1 VKAGA
6 SRTDG
11 RTAENIVE
19 FGALS
24 SEKANVGRYSDTN
37 RRIEAMKRG
46 IIRAT
51 VAQIV
56 TAGVVASWMHAAAA
70 QNSVQGKL
78 EVDGRPV
85 AITQVYAYAK
95 EGFFDKKKQDVVVL
109 LCDAAVPAPAVR
121 DPFAYKN
128 LVAAGK
134 VHCVRQTIDA
144 DKHVINFDVGHQRF
158 GSLGENGG
166 STEHVFEAQTF
177 DGKTIAGR
185 SRTRSPQKSFKDVP
199 YTYDITFSAAIEPKK

>member
-1 VKAGA
+1 
-6 SRTDG
+6 
-11 RTAENIVE
+11 
-19 FGALS
+19 
-24 SEKANVGRYSDTN
+24 
-37 RRIEAMKRG
+37 MKRG

-56 TAGVVASWMHAAAA
+56 MASVVASWTHAAAA

-78 EVDGRPV
+78 EVDGKPI

-109 LCDAAVPAPAVR
+109 LCDAPVPAPAVR
-121 DPFAYKN
+121 DVFAYKD
-128 LVAAGK
+128 LIATGK

-144 DKHVINFDVGHQRF
+144 DKQVINFDVGHQRF
-158 GSLGENGG
+158 GSMGENGG

-185 SRTRSPQKSFKDVP
+185 ARTKGPQKSFDDVP

>member
-1 VKAGA
+1 MNPTLFRGPVA
-6 SRTDG
+6 R
-11 RTAENIVE
+11 IVVL
-19 FGALS
+19 A
-24 SEKANVGRYSDTN
+24 
-37 RRIEAMKRG
+37 
-46 IIRAT
+46 
-51 VAQIV
+51 
-56 TAGVVASWMHAAAA
+56 VVASRMVPVAA
-70 QNSVQGKL
+70 QNRVEGKL
-78 EVDGRPV
+78 DVDGKPV

-109 LCDAAVPAPAVR
+109 LCDAPVPAPAVR
-121 DPFAYKN
+121 DVFAYKD
-128 LVAAGK
+128 LIATGK

-144 DKHVINFDVGHQRF
+144 DKQVINFDVGHQRF

-199 YTYDITFSAAIEPKK
+199 YSYDITFSAAIEPKK

>member
-1 VKAGA
+1 MNPTMVQGP
-6 SRTDG
+6 
-11 RTAENIVE
+11 
-19 FGALS
+19 
-24 SEKANVGRYSDTN
+24 
-37 RRIEAMKRG
+37 
-46 IIRAT
+46 

-56 TAGVVASWMHAAAA
+56 VLGVVASWMVPVAA
-70 QNSVQGKL
+70 QNRVEGKL
-78 EVDGRPV
+78 DVDGKPV

-109 LCDAAVPAPAVR
+109 LCDAPVPAPAVR
-121 DPFAYKN
+121 DVFAYKD
-128 LVAAGK
+128 LIATGK

-185 SRTRSPQKSFKDVP
+185 ARTKSPQKSFKDVP
-199 YTYDITFSAAIEPKK
+199 YTYDITFSAAIEPKQ

>member
-1 VKAGA
+1 MRK
-6 SRTDG
+6 
-11 RTAENIVE
+11 NIV
-19 FGALS
+19 
-24 SEKANVGRYSDTN
+24 
-37 RRIEAMKRG
+37 
-46 IIRAT
+46 RAWF
-51 VAQIV
+51 AQIV
-56 TAGVVASWMHAAAA
+56 AFSVVASWMTPLAA
-70 QNSVQGKL
+70 QNRVEGKL
-78 EVDGRPV
+78 EVDGKPV
-85 AITQVYAYAK
+85 AMTQVYAYAK

-121 DPFAYKN
+121 DTFAYKD

-134 VHCVRQTIDA
+134 LHCVRQTIDA

-185 SRTRSPQKSFKDVP
+185 ARTKGPQKSFKDVP

>member
-1 VKAGA
+1 MKP
-6 SRTDG
+6 
-11 RTAENIVE
+11 
-19 FGALS
+19 
-24 SEKANVGRYSDTN
+24 
-37 RRIEAMKRG
+37 AM
-46 IIRAT
+46 IRAIVT
-51 VAQIV
+51 QIV
-56 TAGVVASWMHAAAA
+56 ALGVVASWMAPAAA
-70 QNSVQGKL
+70 QNRAEGKL
-78 EVDGRPV
+78 DVDGKPV

-121 DPFAYKN
+121 DVFAYKD

-144 DKHVINFDVGHQRF
+144 DKQVINFDVGHQRF
-158 GSLGENGG
+158 GSMGENGG

-185 SRTRSPQKSFKDVP
+185 ARTKSPQKSFKDVP
-199 YTYDITFSAAIEPKK
+199 YTYDITFSASIEPKK

>member
-1 VKAGA
+1 MRK
-6 SRTDG
+6 
-11 RTAENIVE
+11 NIVGE
-19 FGALS
+19 
-24 SEKANVGRYSDTN
+24 
-37 RRIEAMKRG
+37 RIS
-46 IIRAT
+46 
-51 VAQIV
+51 Q
-56 TAGVVASWMHAAAA
+56 VVALGVLALWMAPLAA
-70 QNSVQGKL
+70 QNRAEGKL
-78 EVDGRPV
+78 EVEGKPV

-121 DPFAYKN
+121 DRFAYKD

-166 STEHVFEAQTF
+166 STEHVFEAKTF

-185 SRTRSPQKSFKDVP
+185 AYTKGPQKSFKDVP
-199 YTYDITFSAAIEPKK
+199 YTYDITFNAAIEPK

>member
-1 VKAGA
+1 MNPTLFRGPVA
-6 SRTDG
+6 R
-11 RTAENIVE
+11 IVVL
-19 FGALS
+19 A
-24 SEKANVGRYSDTN
+24 
-37 RRIEAMKRG
+37 
-46 IIRAT
+46 
-51 VAQIV
+51 
-56 TAGVVASWMHAAAA
+56 VVASRMVPVEA
-70 QNSVQGKL
+70 QNRAEGKL
-78 EVDGRPV
+78 DVEGKPV

-121 DPFAYKN
+121 DPFAYKD
-128 LVAAGK
+128 LVATGK

-158 GSLGENGG
+158 GSMGENGG

-185 SRTRSPQKSFKDVP
+185 ARTKGPQKSFKDVP
-199 YTYDITFSAAIEPKK
+199 YTYDITFSAAIERKK